1 MKMKTRYSAILLVLL
16 LAFGKIIF
24 AQNKDEQ
31 LAAQF
36 FANAEYDKAADL
48 YEKLLNKNINSFYF
62 YDNLLQSLIKL
73 KRLDDA
79 ESHCKKMFRKT
90 NSPYFSVDIGFIN
103 TLNNKPEKAIKQFDE
118 VIKKLIPNQDKIQET
133 ANAFEKRNE
142 IDYAIKTYTNGRKL
156 LGYNAVLN
164 NELAALYAKTKQMQL
179 MIEEYLSSVEQ
190 NPINS
195 EEIQGLLQNNIQLP
209 SDFELLKNALIK
221 KIKVNTQTDAFY
233 EMLIWFYVQRKDFD
247 NALIQAKALDKR
259 LKEEGRKMMDL
270 GYLAISNEKYDA
282 AIKLFNEVVLL
293 GNNKAYYLAAKLGV
307 LEAINKK
314 LLSNANLSLL
324 DLQNLEKTYLAFL
337 AENGKTY
344 YTAPSM
350 RDLAKLYAFY
360 LNDLDKA
367 INCLNE
373 LISLPGLET
382 YFTAECKLELGDLYI
397 IKGQQWDA
405 MLLYGQVDKDFLEHP
420 LGQEAKLRNAKLS
433 FYLGEFEWAK
443 AQLDI
448 LKTATTQLIANN
460 ALELSLL
467 IQDNTVDSNEDALK
481 LFAKADLNYQ
491 QNKFIEA
498 FQTLDSIILLFPK
511 HALTDDIAFKKG
523 QIYAKQKKYEEA
535 IKQYNIVINEYGT
548 DILGDNALL
557 NLALIYDKKLN
568 NPAEAKKH
576 YEKFIETYG
585 SSIFI
590 NEVRK
595 RYRQLRGDI
604 LN

>member
-1 MKMKTRYSAILLVLL
+1 MKMKVRYSAILLVLL
-16 LAFGKIIF
+16 LAFGNIAN

-36 FANAEYDKAADL
+36 FSNAEYDKAADL

-79 ESHCKKMFRKT
+79 ESLCKKMFRKT

-103 TLNNKPEKAIKQFDE
+103 TLNNKPEKATKQFDE

-156 LGYNAVLN
+156 LGYNAVFN

-179 MIEEYLSSVEQ
+179 MIDEYLSSVEQ
-190 NPINS
+190 NPVNS

-209 SDFELLKNALIK
+209 TDFELLKNALIK
-221 KIKVNTQTDAFY
+221 KIKANTQTDAFY

-247 NALIQAKALDKR
+247 NALIQAKAMDKR

-307 LEAINKK
+307 LEASNKK

-337 AENGKTY
+337 TENGKTY

-360 LNDLDKA
+360 LNDVDKA

-373 LISLPGLET
+373 ILTLPGLET
-382 YFTAECKLELGDLYI
+382 YFTAECKLELGDLYV

-481 LFAKADLNYQ
+481 LFARADLSYQ
-491 QNKFIEA
+491 QNKFTEA

-535 IKQYNIVINEYGT
+535 IKQYQIVINEYGS

-557 NLALIYDKKLN
+557 NLALIYDKNLN
-568 NPAEAKKH
+568 NPAEAKKQ
-576 YEKFIETYG
+576 YEKFIETFG

>member
-1 MKMKTRYSAILLVLL
+1 
-16 LAFGKIIF
+16 
-24 AQNKDEQ
+24 
-31 LAAQF
+31 
-36 FANAEYDKAADL
+36 
-48 YEKLLNKNINSFYF
+48 
-62 YDNLLQSLIKL
+62 
-73 KRLDDA
+73 
-79 ESHCKKMFRKT
+79 
-90 NSPYFSVDIGFIN
+90 
-103 TLNNKPEKAIKQFDE
+103 
-118 VIKKLIPNQDKIQET
+118 
-133 ANAFEKRNE
+133 
-142 IDYAIKTYTNGRKL
+142 
-156 LGYNAVLN
+156 
-164 NELAALYAKTKQMQL
+164 
-179 MIEEYLSSVEQ
+179 
-190 NPINS
+190 
-195 EEIQGLLQNNIQLP
+195 
-209 SDFELLKNALIK
+209 
-221 KIKVNTQTDAFY
+221 
-233 EMLIWFYVQRKDFD
+233 
-247 NALIQAKALDKR
+247 
-259 LKEEGRKMMDL
+259 MMDL

-307 LEAINKK
+307 LEASNKK
-314 LLSNANLSLL
+314 LLSNANLSSL

-360 LNDLDKA
+360 LNDIDKA

-373 LISLPGLET
+373 ILTLPGLET
-382 YFTAECKLELGDLYI
+382 YFTAECKLELGDLYV

-420 LGQEAKLRNAKLS
+420 LGQEAKLRNARLS

-481 LFAKADLNYQ
+481 LFARADLSYQ
-491 QNKFIEA
+491 QNKFSEA

-535 IKQYNIVINEYGT
+535 IKQYQIVINEYGT

-557 NLALIYDKKLN
+557 NLAIIYDKNLN
-568 NPAEAKKH
+568 NQAEAKKQ